1 MNGKADRTKK
11 MLLLNNRRMRAVKS
25 VIEKQNLP
33 DQMRDYWERVL
44 RALEKKEEE
53 LQAFYYQYRKY

>member
-1 MNGKADRTKK
+1 